1 MANNN
6 DEREFRLRPRKP
18 RAPSSRNDGVAS
30 MPAFKMLMHYARQ
43 SRSGRASK
51 CSGSKPGRP
60 HRQRCAVR
68 ITYSKNATRGQW
80 RAHGRYLE
88 RESAGDGELGFNA
101 GETGAE
107 ISTALQHWQAERD
120 KLLWKFIISPE
131 FGDRVDLQRLTRDL
145 LQRMEQD
152 LDRPLE
158 WIAVVHRNTEHPHV
172 HVALRGAVR
181 DRQELR
187 LSRDYVK
194 QGIREIAEDLCTRQL
209 GFRTSLDAVE
219 AQRREVQEPRLTSLD
234 RIISRNCRRS
244 EVGLVFVQ
252 RTEEDATLRTAITNR
267 LFYLQRMESARS
279 LGHGSWLI
287 REDTEQLLRAAQRT
301 KDRQRTLAAHGELVS
316 DARLR
321 IEAIDWKKIESV
333 EGRVLVH
340 GQDEQTGKSYLMLEA
355 TNAILYYVPY
365 TQAIDDVRSQGGLRA
380 NSFIRLRK
388 LFANGQM
395 GVEIKDFG
403 NADAILSDRQHL
415 REKVEHLASLGD
427 TPQEDG
433 WSGWLGKFQSA
444 VCAEAEMLAEKH
456 RGRLATRRNSMER

>member
-1 MANNN
+1 MPGRVEAA
-6 DEREFRLRPRKP
+6 EPR
-18 RAPSSRNDGVAS
+18 S
-30 MPAFKMLMHYARQ
+30 L
-43 SRSGRASK
+43 RASK
-51 CSGSKPGRP
+51 PVRS

-88 RESAGDGELGFNA
+88 RESAADGELGFNA

-107 ISTALQHWQAERD
+107 ISTALRHWQAEGD
-120 KLLWKFIISPE
+120 KLLWKIIISPE

-152 LDRPLE
+152 LDCPLE

-234 RIISRNCRRS
+234 RILLRNCRRS
-244 EVGLVFVQ
+244 EVGFVFIQ
-252 RTEEDATLRTAITNR
+252 RTEEDATLRTAISNR
-267 LFYLQRMESARS
+267 LIYLQRMELARS

-287 REDTEQLLRAAQRT
+287 REDTEQVLRAAQRT

-355 TNAILYYVPY
+355 TNAIVYYVPY
-365 TQAIDDVRSQGGLRA
+365 TQAIEDVRSQGGLRA

-388 LFANGQM
+388 MFINGRLE
-395 GVEIKDFG
+395 VEIKDFG
-403 NADAILSDRQHL
+403 NAYAILSNRQYL

-427 TPQEDG
+427 TPQEGD
-433 WSGWLGKFQSA
+433 WSGWLGKYQSA
-444 VCAEAEMLAEKH
+444 VCAEAEVLVEKH
-456 RGRLATRRNSMER
+456 RGRLATRRNLMER